1 MRGVDETKD
10 FGIMLEKREREK
22 ERKKMLKK
30 FVDAKAKIWGDEAYA
45 CNIVCEIGENKF
57 YAECDATLEKRRLNE
72 KNYEEVLNDMFYDY
86 CVENASYM
94 GVS

>member
-1 MRGVDETKD
+1 
-10 FGIMLEKREREK
+10 
-22 ERKKMLKK
+22 MLKK
-30 FVDAKAKIWGDEAYA
+30 FIDAKAKIWGDEAYA
-45 CNIVCEIGENKF
+45 CTIIYEVDSHKYF
-57 YAECDATLEKRRLNE
+57 AECESIMEKRRLNE

>member
-1 MRGVDETKD
+1 M
-10 FGIMLEKREREK
+10 IAQEREK
-22 ERKKMLKK
+22 VMLKK
-30 FVDAKAKIWGDEAYA
+30 FVDCKSRIWGDEAHA
-45 CNIVCEIGENKF
+45 CSIVYEVSTGK
-57 YAECDATLEKRRLNE
+57 YRAECGIDSRVLNE

>member
-1 MRGVDETKD
+1 MVDNKCR
-10 FGIMLEKREREK
+10 MKAQERE
-22 ERKKMLKK
+22 KKMLKK
-30 FVDAKAKIWGDEAYA
+30 FVDCKARIWGSEAYA
-45 CNIVCEIGENKF
+45 CTIVYEVAKQKF
-57 YAECDATLEKRRLNE
+57 YAECDSILERRVLNE